1 MKFRKSMLSASIATA
16 LLFAAAAQAQ
26 NASPQNQTNGTDQ
39 SQAAK
44 DKQAAQQKETAQ
56 TLGTVQVVGVRAAQ
70 ALSIETKKAANSQ
83 IEVVSA
89 VDIGKLPAKNVADT
103 IAQLPGVNIAD
114 AAGSEGGFDEA
125 DRASIRGSAPS
136 LTLTTVN
143 GHSVASGDWFI
154 LGGGGTRSV
163 SFAMLP
169 SEVVNQVV
177 VHMTPEA
184 KLLEGGAAGTIDII
198 TRKPLDF
205 SQQFSAEGSVG
216 AVYAD
221 LPGDTKPQFNGLLN
235 WKNASN
241 TFGVMVQAF
250 YEERSLQRDGQE
262 MLGYSYI
269 PYLESDGVT
278 VYPAAKALGLTPARP
293 GSNSTGVFYPN
304 LPGAALFTQIRK
316 RKGGSVDLQWKAT
329 DNLTFNLDAFYS
341 KMDATD
347 YNRNY
352 MLRLRDKLPLQAVS
366 GSINGNILTSANL
379 PGDPA
384 ISQGI
389 YDMISRP
396 GESESSQFITLDA
409 DWQATNNLGFK
420 FQAGSTRG
428 TGNTPTQDVMEMDTG
443 YGSTAG
449 YSMNGLGTPLN
460 WNMSGPSNAYDPA
473 TVGLDWIFGDQGI
486 HVVDKERWFQAD
498 GEYDF
503 DNAGALSSLEFGV
516 RYAKHDHDSP
526 TAIAQG
532 INWASGINPGVPMG
546 AANSGFTNPPPVGGN
561 YPGSFA
567 GDLGVG
573 QMPSGVWYWTPDQLK
588 QLDALYATRVVNNDP
603 GSSRFYPNDIYSMS
617 EKNGA
622 AYIQANFT
630 GEHWTAN
637 AGLRYVSTDENIG
650 YTSPGIQE
658 STYAIGTPASAFYP
672 NGWYWNYYKHNYN
685 KVLPSFNVKFDLNSD
700 GSLLT
705 RWSASQTLT
714 RQDYTQLAGFLSL
727 SDPTAVG
734 VMGSGTGPNPR
745 LKPILSTNFSASLE
759 WYFAERGLLSGSV
772 YAMDLNNYYDYGTTT
787 GTYLNNYLT
796 YNNTT
801 NPSHTP
807 VYSSYLV
814 SIPVNVN
821 GTLKGVSL
829 NYIQPIGD
837 HFGVS
842 LNYTYASGHSSG
854 GTYLYNPD
862 GTAGNNIAAGNRPL
876 FGTSKNTANASVF
889 YEDAHWNARLN
900 YTYRSK
906 FYDGMMAAVSGSLN
920 NTMPLLPYW
929 QSGQGYLSFS
939 AGYKLNDHLSF
950 SFDAMNL
957 NNPKLRYYVNGAQAG
972 LSFAAAPEAF
982 YVNGRQYYFNV
993 NFKFGSGAP
1002 APLPPATPPPPP
1014 APEAAPPPPPPQ
1026 NVVIDLRGVNFK
1038 FDRPK
1043 KGETSIDPT
1052 LKAPAS
1058 ESVAILSQAVD
1069 TLNRYPQVQVEIDGY
1084 TDSKGS
1090 EKYNQGLS
1098 ERRAN
1103 IVDAYLT
1110 SHGVAASRI
1119 TAVKGFGEADP
1130 VDTND
1135 TAAGRQRNRRVE
1147 FKVGG
1152 EGIQQAQPQQ

>member
-26 NASPQNQTNGTDQ
+26 NASPQTSNTDQ
-39 SQAAK
+39 SQTAK
-44 DKQAAQQKETAQ
+44 DGQAADQKQTAQ

-70 ALSIETKKAANSQ
+70 ALSLETKKAANSQ
-83 IEVVSA
+83 VEVVSA

-114 AAGSEGGFDEA
+114 AAGAEGGFDEA

-136 LTLTTVN
+136 LTLTTIN

-205 SQQFSAEGSVG
+205 SHSFSAEASVG

-221 LPGDTKPQFNGLLN
+221 LPGKTKPQFNGLLN
-235 WKNASN
+235 WKNDSN

-250 YEERSLQRDGQE
+250 YEERALQRNGQE
-262 MLGYSYI
+262 MLGYSFI
-269 PYLESDGVT
+269 PTDSVAAGPTGLNLG
-278 VYPAAKALGLTPARP
+278 PATP
-293 GSNSTGVFYPN
+293 GSPSTGVFYPN
-304 LPGAALFTQIRK
+304 LPGAALFTQTRK
-316 RKGGSVDLQWKAT
+316 RKGGSIDVQWRAT

-352 MLRLRDKLPLQAVS
+352 MLRTRDQLPGQAIT
-366 GSINGNILTSANL
+366 GTIQGNILTSVNL
-379 PGDPA
+379 PGAPTN
-384 ISQGI
+384 SQGI

-396 GESESSQFITLDA
+396 GESESSQFVTLDA

-420 FQAGSTRG
+420 FQIGTTRG

-443 YGSTAG
+443 YGSTAS

-460 WNMSGPSNAYDPA
+460 WNMSGDNAKFDPA
-473 TVGLDWIFGDQGI
+473 VTGLDWIFGDQDI

-498 GEYDF
+498 AEYDF
-503 DNAGALSSLEFGV
+503 DNAGPLSSLEFGV

-532 INWASGINPGVPMG
+532 INWASGINPGVPAG
-546 AANSGFTNPPPVGGN
+546 AANSGFTNPPPAGGN

-573 QMPSGVWYWTPDQLK
+573 QMPQGIWYWTPDQLAD
-588 QLDALYATRVVNNDP
+588 LDGKYATRVVNNDP
-603 GSSRFYPNDIYSMS
+603 GSSRFYPNDIYGMT

-630 GEHWTAN
+630 GDRWTAN

-650 YTSPGIQE
+650 YTSGGIYE
-658 STYAIGTPASAFYP
+658 ADYRPGTPASAFFP
-672 NGWYWNYYKHNYN
+672 NGWYWNYYKHRYN

-714 RQDYTQLAGFLSL
+714 RQDYTQLAGFLNL
-727 SDPTAVG
+727 ADPQAVG
-734 VMGSGTGPNPR
+734 VVGSGTGPNPR

-759 WYFAERGLLSGSV
+759 WYFAERGLLSVSV
-772 YAMDLNNYYDYGTTT
+772 YQMDLNNYYDYGTTT
-787 GTYLNNYLT
+787 GTYVNNYLT
-796 YNNTT
+796 YNNAT

-807 VYSSYLV
+807 VYSDYLV

-829 NYIQPIGD
+829 NYIQPIGE

-842 LNYTYASGHSSG
+842 LNYTYANGHSSG
-854 GTYLYNPD
+854 GTYLYNGD
-862 GTAGNNIAAGNRPL
+862 GTPGTNRSAGNRPL

-906 FYDGMMAAVSGSLN
+906 FYDGMMAVVAGPGAYH
-920 NTMPLLPYW
+920 TPGLLPYW
-929 QSGQGYLSFS
+929 QQGQGYLSFS
-939 AGYKLNDHLSF
+939 AGYKLNDNVSF

-957 NNPKLRYYVNGAQAG
+957 NNPKLRYFVNGHQAG
-972 LSFAAAPEAF
+972 LDFGDAPEAF
-982 YVNGRQYYFNV
+982 YVNGRQYYLTAH
-993 NFKFGSGAP
+993 FKFGSAAP

-1014 APEAAPPPPPPQ
+1014 PAAPPPPPPPQ
-1026 NVVIDLRGVNFK
+1026 NVIIDLRGVNFK

-1043 KGETSIDPT
+1043 KGETNIDPT
-1052 LKAPAS
+1052 LKPPAS
-1058 ESVAILSQAVD
+1058 ESLAILSQAVD

-1090 EKYNQGLS
+1090 EQYNQALS

-1110 SHGVAASRI
+1110 SNGVAASRI
-1119 TAVKGFGEADP
+1119 TSVKGFGEADP
-1130 VDTND
+1130 VDSND

-1152 EGIQQAQPQQ
+1152 EGIQQAQPQQQ